1 MEERYLTIFYI
12 ASGLYALLLCIAAAF
27 DCWKFIIPN
36 AITVALIA
44 LFVITALLLPF
55 EMGWRDWLSHLGAAG
70 AVLAGG
76 AVLFAFNRMG
86 GGDVKLM
93 TAVAFW
99 AGFEHLADLLL
110 YIALAGGALAIGLI
124 IVRRVLFGLM
134 TAASLTKLAVPR
146 MLLSGEPVPYGLA
159 IAPSAIFVGTE
170 LPQLGVEFWL

>member
-1 MEERYLTIFYI
+1 MDQSYLMIFYI
-12 ASGLYALLLCIAAAF
+12 ASGLYTLLLCLAAAF
-27 DCWKFIIPN
+27 DSWKFIIPN

-44 LFVITALLLPF
+44 LFVVTALLLPF
-55 EMGWRDWLSHLGAAG
+55 DMGWRGWLSHLGAAA

-99 AGFEHLADLLL
+99 AGFEYLADLLL

-134 TAASLTKLAVPR
+134 TAASMTKLAVPR

-159 IAPSAIFVGTE
+159 IAPSAIFLGTK
-170 LPQLGVEFWL
+170 LPQLGTEFWL